1 MFAGIKS
8 ISLRRGIMYHTTT
21 FKEKLAC
28 FLVKLCYNP
37 KILCENENIQS
48 RELTEPYVI
57 ICNHTRKTNKFRV
70 AEADGPI
77 IRYAF
82 LNKNVCS
89 LAAKDIMEKFP
100 WNFLMKDLNCIP
112 VDRFSATTKWA
123 RDCECELKNGKS
135 VILFPEGTTL
145 KAQEIAEFQSGFLLL
160 AKNAGV
166 KVLPVVIHRTF
177 GLFKHHR
184 PKVLIGV
191 PYEITGEK
199 MTKSIRIQETERFQ
213 HIVTRMYC
221 NLTGKTEADATKEKI
236 HLYKKFNNN

>member
-1 MFAGIKS
+1 
-8 ISLRRGIMYHTTT
+8 MYHTTT
-21 FKEKLAC
+21 FKENLAC

-37 KILCENENIQS
+37 KILFEDESIQS
-48 RELTEPYVI
+48 RELNEPFVI

-82 LNKNVCS
+82 FNKNVCS

-123 RDCECELKNGKS
+123 RDCEAELKNGKS
-135 VILFPEGTTL
+135 IILFPEGTTL
-145 KAQEIAEFQSGFLLL
+145 KAREIAEFQSGFLLL
-160 AKNAGV
+160 AKTAKV
-166 KVLPVVIHRTF
+166 KILPVVIHRTF
-177 GLFKHHR
+177 GLLKHRR

-191 PYEITGEK
+191 PYEITDEK
-199 MTKSIRIQETERFQ
+199 MTKSVRQAETERFQ
-213 HIVTRMYC
+213 KIVTDLYC
-221 NLTGKTEADATKEKI
+221 KLTGKTEEQATKNNF
-236 HLYKKFNNN
+236 HLYKKFKHN

>member
-1 MFAGIKS
+1 MFQ
-8 ISLRRGIMYHTTT
+8 TNT

-28 FLVKLCYNP
+28 FLVKICYNP
-37 KILCENENIQS
+37 KVIFEDESIQG
-48 RELTEPYVI
+48 RELTEPMVI

-100 WNFLMKDLNCIP
+100 WKFLMKNLNCIP

-123 RDCECELKNGKS
+123 RDCAKEMENGKS

-145 KAQEIAEFQSGFLLL
+145 KSQEISEFQSGFLLL
-160 AKNAGV
+160 AKMANV

-177 GLFKHHR
+177 GLFRRRR
-184 PKVLIGV
+184 PKVKIGV
-191 PYEITGEK
+191 PYAITDEK
-199 MTKSIRIQETERFQ
+199 MTKSIRQAETERFQ
-213 HIVTRMYC
+213 RIITRMYC
-221 NLTGKTEADATKEKI
+221 DLTGESEYEATKERF
-236 HLYKKFNNN
+236 HLYKKFDNNN

>member
-1 MFAGIKS
+1 
-8 ISLRRGIMYHTTT
+8 MYHTET

-37 KILCENENIQS
+37 KILFEDESIQG
-48 RELTEPYVI
+48 RELNEPYVI

-70 AEADGPI
+70 AEADGPLV
-77 IRYAF
+77 RYAF

-89 LAAKDIMEKFP
+89 LAAKDIMAKFP
-100 WNFLMKDLNCIP
+100 WKFLMKDLNCIP
-112 VDRFSATTKWA
+112 VDRFSASTKWA
-123 RDCECELKNGKS
+123 RDCETELKKGKS
-135 VILFPEGTTL
+135 IILFPEGTTL

-160 AKNAGV
+160 AKTAGV

-177 GLFKHHR
+177 GLFRHRR

-221 NLTGKTEADATKEKI
+221 NLTGKSEEQATKKQF
-236 HLYKKFNNN
+236 HLYKKFNDN

>member
-1 MFAGIKS
+1 
-8 ISLRRGIMYHTTT
+8 MYYTTT

-37 KILCENENIQS
+37 KILCENENVQS
-48 RELTEPYVI
+48 RELTEPCVI

-89 LAAKDIMEKFP
+89 LAAEDIMKKFP

-112 VDRFSATTKWA
+112 VDRFSATTKWVK
-123 RDCECELKNGKS
+123 DCTAELEKGKS
-135 VILFPEGTTL
+135 IILFPEGTTL

-160 AKNAGV
+160 AKSAGV

-177 GLFKHHR
+177 GLFKHRR

-191 PYEITGEK
+191 PYEITDEK
-199 MTKSIRIQETERFQ
+199 MTKSVRKSETERFQ
-213 HIVTRMYC
+213 RIVTRMYC
-221 NLTGKTEADATKEKI
+221 DLTGKSEEQATKNHF
-236 HLYKKFNNN
+236 HLYKKFNND